1 MIRVLAKR
9 SIAAAALLVLA
20 ACSGGDK
27 QGEGGGPG
35 GGKRRPMLTVSAQAA
50 TLEDFAPTLV
60 ALGTVT
66 PRQSVAVRP
75 RADGQIVGIAFR
87 EGDFVRAGQLLF
99 RLDARQARAAVQQA
113 EAELKGAIAA
123 ERRATLDYQRAEALV
138 EKGFVSAAARD
149 LARANSYSA
158 KSSIDTA
165 RAQLDAA
172 RVQLSFLT
180 ITAPISGRTGEL
192 GFRQGANVRNGEAT
206 ALVTINQL
214 SPIHVRFL
222 VPPEHIQQARALLA
236 AGGGRVVV
244 RSRDD
249 AGAVLAT
256 GRLVFLDNNVDPGS
270 GGVTARAEFDNKTD
284 ELWPGGIVSV
294 ELPLAAPQPRIA
306 LPEGA
311 VQTGRDA
318 PFVWT
323 VAAGGGGPGG
333 AGGAAGG
340 GNGGGNS
347 GGGNKDGSGGN
358 PGAPGAKV
366 AMRDVVVAGRLAGK
380 VYLAS
385 GLQPGEKVIVDALGR
400 LKEGDA
406 VRLKMAGADRPR
418 QQVQQQARQQVQQ
431 QARRQPPQGDS
442 VSGTAG

>member
-1 MIRVLAKR
+1 MINRSNAKP
-9 SIAAAALLVLA
+9 AAASLALLLLLA

-27 QGEGGGPG
+27 ANEGGP

-50 TLEDFAPTLV
+50 AFEDFAPTLV

-75 RADGQIVGIAFR
+75 RADGQIVGVAFR
-87 EGDFVRAGQLLF
+87 EGDFVRAGQVLF
-99 RLDARQARAAVQQA
+99 RLDPRQAAAAVQQA

-123 ERRATLDYQRAEALV
+123 ERRATLEYERAEALV
-138 EKGFVSAAARD
+138 GKGFISASIRD
-149 LARANSYSA
+149 ERRALAYSA
-158 KSSIDTA
+158 RSDIDTA
-165 RAQLDAA
+165 RAQLDSA

-192 GFRQGANVRNGEAT
+192 GFRLGANVRNGEAT

-222 VPPEHIQQARALLA
+222 VPPENVQQARALLA
-236 AGGGRVVV
+236 SGGGRVVV

-249 AGAVLAT
+249 SNSVLAT
-256 GRLVFLDNNVDPGS
+256 GKLVFLDNNVDPGS
-270 GGVTARAEFDNKTD
+270 GGVTARAEFDNRKD
-284 ELWPGGIVSV
+284 ELWPGAIVSV
-294 ELPLAAPQPRIA
+294 ELPLDAPQQRIA

-323 VAAGGGGPGG
+323 VAAGGKAKP
-333 AGGAAGG
+333 
-340 GNGGGNS
+340 
-347 GGGNKDGSGGN
+347 D
-358 PGAPGAKV
+358 APGDGVKV

-385 GLQPGEKVIVDALGR
+385 GVKPGEKIVVDALGR

-406 VRLKMAGADRPR
+406 VRLKLAGAPDAGAAPA
-418 QQVQQQARQQVQQ
+418 QQAS
-431 QARRQPPQGDS
+431 AATGN
-442 VSGTAG
+442 AG